1 MQFIDKGTPQQNWPV
16 ESFNGVLQKDLF
28 NSQLWGGW
36 TDLSNKQQIL
46 EDYREYYNTRKSL
59 DSDPLKRRPR
69 EIVTGNTSLLTQQRL
84 KIKLLRKHRGQVAAW
99 QKVIKNIKQITIS
112 TKSSLETTCHLSEMC
127 VN

>member
-1 MQFIDKGTPQQNWPV
+1 M